1 MLDDFNYKI
10 LEFEREMDL
19 EDIQNRI
26 SAMKN
31 TPGTYIALG
40 ERGGRWT
47 PESWEL
53 PTLYFAS
60 DGKTLEVVLKDLDL
74 GDVDEFLCN
83 LAQVLEC
90 KILGEHLEYF

>member
-1 MLDDFNYKI
+1 MLDDFNYKV

-19 EDIQNRI
+19 GEIQNKI
-26 SAMKN
+26 SSMTN
-31 TPGTYIALG
+31 TPGNYVPLG

-53 PTLYFAS
+53 PTLYFMS
-60 DGKTLEVVLKDLDL
+60 DGKTLEVVLKDQDL

-90 KILGEHLEYF
+90 KILGEHLEYY